1 MFVEKS
7 SYGMKRT
14 NVKSLSEKI
23 KTFVLSFSRQLK
35 TNYNR

>member
-14 NVKSLSEKI
+14 NVKSLSEEI
-23 KTFVLSFSRQLK
+23 KTFVVSFSRQLK
-35 TNYNR
+35 TNYYR